1 MRLLIPPE
9 PAHDP
14 YAALR
19 LPDYRRLMLACL
31 ATSFGGEIQAVA
43 IGWELYE
50 RTHSA
55 SVLGLIGLVMIVPV
69 YALALP
75 AGHAADRYRRTRIF
89 VLTQGL
95 LAVATLGLAAFS
107 FGGGPIWA
115 AYACLALT
123 GVGQAFLRP
132 ARWALMPQVV
142 PKETL
147 QNAVTWNSTS
157 WQVAAVAGPA
167 VGGII
172 IATTGGAGWA
182 YLTNALLAGVSAL
195 LIVSIKVKPVPPP
208 AEPITLGSFLAG
220 FKFVWANDLILATI
234 TLDLFA
240 VLLGGAQALLP
251 MFASKILH
259 VGPIGLGWLRSAES
273 IGAVAMALTLAHRP
287 PFRKAGPTL
296 LAAVSVFGLA
306 MIGFGL
312 STSLWLSFVML
323 ALAGAADNIS
333 IVVRSTLVQIITPAS
348 MRGRVAAV
356 NGLFIGTSNELGGF
370 ESGMTAFWFG
380 PVASVVGGG
389 IGTLC
394 VVVVA
399 ALAWPSLRKLGVMR
413 APTPDETAAMEPVAE
428 SPAIR

>member
-1 MRLLIPPE
+1 LDAPE

-19 LPDYRRLMLACL
+19 LPDYRRLLLACL

-55 SVLGLIGLVMIVPV
+55 TALGMIGLVMIIPV

-75 AGHAADRYRRTRIF
+75 AGHAADRLSRTRIF
-89 VLTQGL
+89 VVTQGL

-107 FGGGPIWA
+107 FGGGPIWL
-115 AYACLALT
+115 AYACLVLT
-123 GVGQAFLRP
+123 GIGQAFLRP
-132 ARWALMPQVV
+132 ARWALLPQVV
-142 PKETL
+142 PKDRL

-167 VGGII
+167 VGGLI
-172 IATTGGAGWA
+172 IARTGGAGCA
-182 YLTNALLAGVSAL
+182 YLTNAVLTAVAAAM
-195 LIVSIKVKPVPPP
+195 IVSIKTKPVPHP
-208 AEPITLGSFLAG
+208 AEPLSIGSFLAG
-220 FKFVWANDLILATI
+220 FKFVWSNELILATI

-240 VLLGGAQALLP
+240 VLLGGAQTLLP
-251 MFASKILH
+251 MFASDILH
-259 VGPIGLGWLRSAES
+259 VGPEGLGWLRSAES
-273 IGAVAMALTLAHRP
+273 IGAVVMALTLAHRP
-287 PFRKAGPTL
+287 PFRNAGPTL
-296 LAAVSVFGLA
+296 LVAVSIFGMA

-312 STSLWLSFVML
+312 STSVWLSFFML
-323 ALAGAADNIS
+323 ALAGAVDNIS
-333 IVVRSTLVQIITPAS
+333 IVVRSTLVQIITPDT

-370 ESGMTAFWFG
+370 ESGMTAALFG

-389 IGTLC
+389 IGTL
-394 VVVVA
+394 VVVA
-399 ALAWPSLRKLGVMR
+399 ATMVIWPSLRKLGAIR
-413 APTPDETAAMEPVAE
+413 APTVDETADMEAVAE